1 MRSSLPNVDMNYF
14 PLGGGMDLLTPAIS
28 IPPGK
33 VIDSQ
38 NYEPEIGGGYRRID
52 GFERYDGRTSPSS
65 KSYWKAAVNLSGV
78 VIVGNTLTGVTSA
91 ATAKVLAVLTGYLIL
106 GDVTGTFTSGESIT
120 NGAVVGTI
128 TTVIETG
135 EESPSLHADYLL
147 LAANLQRA
155 NIAEVPGSGRIRG
168 VWYYNNTLY
177 AFRDNAGATAGNM
190 YKSTTGGWV
199 QVTFGSEIQ
208 FTTAVGEIFAGNT
221 ITGLTSGA
229 TAVVVKP
236 LLRTGTWTSSGAGT
250 LVISTITGTWQS
262 GEAIRVAGVTKAT
275 SSSLATA
282 ITRAPGGSL
291 EFVNANFTGST
302 ATKKMYGADGVNLAF
317 EFDGT
322 NYIPIRTGMAV
333 DTPSH
338 ITVHKFYLFLSFLGS
353 VQLSSIG
360 NPYSWTAVLGAAE
373 LTTGNNVTGFMQQIG
388 SNSGASLAIY
398 TEGETFILYGSG
410 TIDFVLTPSSDDIGA
425 YGFTMQSVGNDTM
438 ILTSR
443 GIQRL
448 SATQNYGN
456 FSYASIS
463 HLIQPLITAWRGLQ
477 TASTTLREKNQYRIY
492 FSNGYGLAVGL
503 TGDQVSG
510 ILPLNYGIPVRCM
523 CTAELSTGVEA
534 TWFGSDT
541 GMVYQDNT
549 GTSFDGSNILSWVR
563 LPFNNIKS
571 PRVRKRYRS
580 AVLEVVVEGYTNV
593 NVTYELGYGTS
604 EVAQGDA
611 ASAYSLTAAGGYWD
625 QFTWDRF
632 TWDSQ
637 AVGNPRIPLKGV
649 EKNLSLLFYSDR
661 AQDKSHTLQGVTIL
675 SNSLRIER

>member
-1 MRSSLPNVDMNYF
+1 MNSLPNVHVDYF

-28 IPPGK
+28 MPPGK

-65 KSYWKAAVNLSGV
+65 KLYWKAAVNLSGV
-78 VIVGNTLTGVTSA
+78 VSVGNTITGVTSA
-91 ATAKVLAVLTGYLIL
+91 ATSKVLAVVTGYLIL
-106 GDVTGTFTSGESIT
+106 GEVTGTYTSGESIS
-120 NGAVVGTI
+120 NGATVGTI
-128 TTVIETG
+128 TTVVETG
-135 EESPSLHADYLL
+135 EESPELDADYTL

-155 NIAEVPGSGRIRG
+155 NIAAVPGSGRIRG
-168 VWYYNNTLY
+168 VWFYNNTLY
-177 AFRDNAGATAGNM
+177 AFRDNAGATAGAM
-190 YKSTTGGWV
+190 YKATTGGWV

-208 FTTAVGEIFAGNT
+208 FTTAVGEIFVGNT

-250 LVISTITGTWQS
+250 LIISTITGTWQS

-275 SSSLATA
+275 SSSLATS

-302 ATKKMYGADGVNLAF
+302 ASKKMYGADGVNLAF

-322 NYIPIRTGMAV
+322 NYIPIRTGMAT

-373 LTTGNNVTGFMQQIG
+373 LTTGDNVTGFMQQAG

-398 TEGETFILYGSG
+398 TEGSTFILYGSG
-410 TIDFVLTPSSDDIGA
+410 TADFVLTPSSDDIGA
-425 YGFTMQSVGNDTM
+425 YGFTMQSIGNDTM

-456 FSYASIS
+456 FLYASIS
-463 HLIQPLITAWRGLQ
+463 HLIQPLMTLWRGLQ
-477 TASTTLREKNQYRIY
+477 TASTTLREKNQYRVY
-492 FSNGYGLAVGL
+492 FSNGYGLAIGL
-503 TGDQVSG
+503 TGDKVSG

-523 CTAELSTGVEA
+523 CTAELNSGVET

-541 GMVYQDNT
+541 GMVYQDST
-549 GTSFDGSNILSWVR
+549 GTSFDGNTILSWVR

-571 PRVRKRYRS
+571 PRIRKRYRS
-580 AVLEVVVEGYTNV
+580 AVLEVVVEGYSNV
-593 NVTYELGYGTS
+593 DVTYELGYGTS
-604 EVAQGDA
+604 DIVQSDS
-611 ASAYSLTAAGGYWD
+611 ASNYRLTAAGSYWD

-637 AVGNPRIPLKGV
+637 SVGNPRIPLKGV

-675 SNSLRIER
+675 SNPLRIER